1 MADLG
6 IFDRTTVLLGK
17 VLDLRQQNQQ
27 VIASNIA
34 HATTPGYSPAKMSFE
49 GDLRQALER
58 QGTRISATHAGHIP
72 VAGGGGGLEQVQ
84 GRVLRTP
91 DQTGVG
97 DLNGVKTDQEMLDLA
112 ENQLL
117 YEAATQMLSKKMGL
131 LKYVA
136 NDGR

>member
-1 MADLG
+1 MADIG

-17 VLDLRQQNQQ
+17 VLDLRQQNQE

-34 HATTPGYSPAKMSFE
+34 HVDTPGYAPAKMSFE
-49 GDLRQALER
+49 GDLKQALER
-58 QGTRISATHAGHIP
+58 QGTRIGATHAAHFP
-72 VAGGGGGLEQVQ
+72 MAGGGGLEQVQ
-84 GRVLRTP
+84 GRILQTP
-91 DQTGVG
+91 DQSGAG
-97 DLNGVKTDQEMLDLA
+97 DRNGVKADQELLALA

-117 YEAATQMLSKKMGL
+117 YEAATQMLSKKLGL

>member
-34 HATTPGYSPAKMSFE
+34 HSVTPGYAPAKMSFE
-49 GDLRQALER
+49 GDLKQALER
-58 QGTRISATHAGHIP
+58 QGTRISATHPGHIP
-72 VAGGGGGLEQVQ
+72 LAGGAGALEQVQ
-84 GRVLRTP
+84 GRITRTP
-91 DQTGVG
+91 DQTGAG
-97 DLNGVKTDQEMLDLA
+97 DRNGVRLDQEMLGLA

-117 YEAATQMLSKKMGL
+117 YEAASQMLSKKLGQM
-131 LKYVA
+131 KYVA
-136 NDGR
+136 GDGR